1 MVTAAAD
8 DEAGAVTTGKAVVGA
23 ALLGLGCCPQPSSTS
38 AQGMLLRR
46 IQDKVRQHTL
56 QAAGANALDAK
67 QIGRLLEALELGSK
81 RDDGFG
87 TPRAHAG

>member
-1 MVTAAAD
+1 MVTAATD
-8 DEAGAVTTGKAVVGA
+8 DEAGTLSVAAIGA

-38 AQGMLLRR
+38 ATGMLLRR

-67 QIGRLLEALELGSK
+67 QIGGLLEALELRAK

-87 TPRAHAG
+87 TPRPHAG